1 MALVKEVVKS
11 HNNRID
17 KNRMYITG
25 LSMGGYGTWN
35 LISKNPNY
43 FAAAAPICGGG
54 SVRSLRNVLSIN
66 DSETFKLEDLKRAKE
81 LPIWVFHGSKDTVVP
96 QSKSEVLVE
105 ALKEAGNKSLR
116 FTSYKGVGH
125 DSWTK
130 TYNNSDFYKWL
141 FSHRR
146 KK

>member
-1 MALVKEVVKS
+1 
-11 HNNRID
+11 
-17 KNRMYITG
+17 
-25 LSMGGYGTWN
+25 
-35 LISKNPNY
+35 
-43 FAAAAPICGGG
+43 
-54 SVRSLRNVLSIN
+54 
-66 DSETFKLEDLKRAKE
+66 
-81 LPIWVFHGSKDTVVP
+81 VP

-130 TYNNSDFYKWL
+130 TYNNQDFYKWL

-146 KK
+146 KNK

>member
-1 MALVKEVVKS
+1 M
-11 HNNRID
+11 
-17 KNRMYITG
+17 
-25 LSMGGYGTWN
+25 
-35 LISKNPNY
+35 
-43 FAAAAPICGGG
+43 
-54 SVRSLRNVLSIN
+54 
-66 DSETFKLEDLKRAKE
+66 RAKE